1 MIAVTDSGLVPMRVS
16 KAVALEDGDHLSAY
30 MVLDELEGDRH
41 LVIGVGDAE
50 AFALDASLQG
60 LRWGRPMTYEFTAA
74 LVRSL
79 GGHVREV
86 RLDRI
91 AAGAYAAT
99 VEVEGPQGVALV
111 DARSSD
117 ALNLAARTQARSSS
131 RRRCWP
137 TASVGRRLIPLRLCC
152 SSAPLPQARWLS
164 AERTD
169 SSASACTPG
178 S

>member
-1 MIAVTDSGLVPMRVS
+1 MNAATDTGLVPMRVS
-16 KAVALEDGDHLSAY
+16 KAVALGDGDDLSAF

-50 AFALDASLQG
+50 ALALDAGLQG

-79 GGHVREV
+79 GGRVREV

-91 AAGAYAAT
+91 VEGAYAAT
-99 VEVEGPQGVALV
+99 VEVEGPPGMALV

-117 ALNLAARTQARSSS
+117 ALNLAVL
-131 RRRCWP
+131 
-137 TASVGRRLIPLRLCC
+137 VG
-152 SSAPLPQARWLS
+152 APIVVALEMVEDSDQRQEGES
-164 AERTD
+164 AEAVLMRRALT
-169 SSASACTPG
+169 TPPMTVKRAER
-178 S
+178 